1 MSYAKRNA
9 NILDRID
16 RHAAHPS
23 TAALRKAAEACFTI
37 AEKFAKHRDSL
48 ERDGFLTPAGKRAKL
63 TEALTKQFARDM
75 RDARAPI
82 EAAAKDIELLRGNIK
97 PVQVDRTDVVAAME
111 RAEIRAF
118 IRSLPSADKI
128 AALLNHADP
137 KILDAVLDAPA
148 ALSGVP
154 EQHYAAAKEAREE
167 QLFGPQ
173 LKEIEALQAVVDEAS
188 AAATI
193 ARGDLRSVTALDE
206 REFESLVG
214 PIENK
219 KAAPWLVK
227 RGDRI
232 IRVRPERVGTGE
244 LNMPA
249 TEDEIRDG
257 KFYANEA
264 EYLADRAA

>member
-16 RHAAHPS
+16 RYATHPS
-23 TAALRKAAEACFTI
+23 TAALRKAAENCFTI
-37 AEKFAKHRDSL
+37 AENFAKHRDFL
-48 ERDGFLTPAGKRAKL
+48 ERDGFFTPEGKRAKL

-82 EAAAKDIELLRGNIK
+82 EAAAKEIERLRGNIK
-97 PVQVDRTDVVAAME
+97 PVAVDRTDVVAAME

-118 IRSLPSADKI
+118 IRSLPSAEKI
-128 AALLNHADP
+128 ATLLNQPDP

-173 LKEIEALQAVVDEAS
+173 LKEIEALQAVVDEAN

-193 ARGDLRSVTALDE
+193 ARTDLATVVEMDQAAFDR
-206 REFESLVG
+206 LVV
-214 PIENK
+214 PIEK
-219 KAAPWLVK
+219 KTAAPWLLK
-227 RGDRI
+227 QGDR
-232 IRVRPERVGTGE
+232 VVVVEPGA
-244 LNMPA
+244 A
-249 TEDEIRDG
+249 TYQDATPDQLRDG
-257 KFYANEA
+257 KFYADMQA
-264 EYLADRAA
+264 YQQDRAA